1 MLTML
6 LPIGTCVFH
15 ADQLD
20 IAHARDP
27 LIRTHRNVSSGAVR
41 TTSLDVQATG
51 PHNFHRRYIALSETG
66 RRQSLAFVNCVRSF
80 TCRLHSC
87 TRGSKQGTPRQAPS
101 RNFDAIR
108 AAAAIMMPLI
118 RLHAH

>member
-6 LPIGTCVFH
+6 LPIGTCVFQ
-15 ADQLD
+15 AEQLD
-20 IAHARDP
+20 ITHARDP

-66 RRQSLAFVNCVRSF
+66 RRQSLASLNCVRSF
-80 TCRLHSC
+80 TWRLLFVRVFSDKL
-87 TRGSKQGTPRQAPS
+87 G
-101 RNFDAIR
+101 
-108 AAAAIMMPLI
+108 
-118 RLHAH
+118 